1 MPHDIAMLGDDISAD
16 LDLAMLIRRE
26 GISGEATPEGIL
38 TRFSAKASA
47 RVVKAI
53 EARPVPRLSTLASRC

>member
-16 LDLAMLIRRE
+16 LDLAMLVRRE

-38 TRFSAKASA
+38 TRFSATPPGPVMLVDA
-47 RVVKAI
+47 R
-53 EARPVPRLSTLASRC
+53 TT

>member
-1 MPHDIAMLGDDISAD
+1 MLHDIVMLGDEISAD
-16 LDLAMLIRRE
+16 LDLAMLVRRE
-26 GISGEATPEGIL
+26 GISGRATPEGIL
-38 TRFSAKASA
+38 TRFSATPPG